1 MKLLNDCD
9 MITQDTEEKIVKII
23 LVIFNIGM
31 FLFGAIFGGP
41 ILMLVL
47 IILGILD
54 LIYYFVFK

>member
-1 MKLLNDCD
+1 